1 MIATKAKSK
10 KCMRDRKYSKNWQKI
25 GKKLANK
32 HLKKSCRKV
41 VKSCQ
46 KVA

>member
-32 HLKKSCRKV
+32 HLKKSC
-41 VKSCQ
+41 Q
-46 KVA
+46 KVSQKLAKSW